1 MGILRLR
8 NLLDQH
14 TRAIDDAKRRAAG
27 RRRTAARTSAGPAGT
42 RVIAVVARVVPDLI
56 GTGNADDIGR
66 ILGFP
71 VDHLGGRVARNV
83 LRRTAQEKI
92 AGRAYSRTVRSAVMQ
107 SHDAGVADRVVGAD
121 RGRRMHRID
130 DATRVLQAWR
140 CSLCGPA
147 TAWKFFLCPP
157 HAPALAWG

>member
-92 AGRAYSRTVRSAVMQ
+92 DRKSTRLNSSHVKISYAVFC
-107 SHDAGVADRVVGAD
+107 
-121 RGRRMHRID
+121 
-130 DATRVLQAWR
+130 L
-140 CSLCGPA
+140 
-147 TAWKFFLCPP
+147 
-157 HAPALAWG
+157 